1 MPKLIW
7 DADGERFYETGVD
20 QGVLYPKTGENG
32 SYATGVAWNGLTA
45 VNETPSGG
53 EPTAFYADNIK
64 YANILSNED
73 FGFTIEAYTY
83 PDEFMQCDGSASVLS
98 SGQNPAAI
106 PGMYLAQQ
114 SRKEFGFTYRTL
126 IGNDIDGTDKGYK
139 IHVVYNCLAKPSSN
153 NHSTV
158 NESPELQ
165 TFSWEVSTTP
175 VKISGYKPTAHVIF
189 DSTKL
194 NPAKM
199 AAVEAKLYGTDG
211 EGQATG
217 TNPTLPDLA
226 GLISL
231 VQGTA
236 DA

>member
-1 MPKLIW
+1 MPKLNW
-7 DADGERFYETGVD
+7 DADGERLYETGVD
-20 QGVLYPKTGENG
+20 QGVLYPKGTDGT
-32 SYATGVAWNGLTA
+32 YGVGVPWNGLTA
-45 VNETPSGG
+45 VNESPSGG

-83 PDEFMQCDGSASVLS
+83 PDEFAECDGSASVMT
-98 SGQNPAAI
+98 SGQNPTAI
-106 PGMYLAQQ
+106 PGMYLTQQ
-114 SRKEFGFTYRTL
+114 RRKEFGFSYRTL
-126 IGNDIDGTDKGYK
+126 IGNDEEGTDKGYK
-139 IHVVYNCLAKPSSN
+139 IHVVYNALAKPSAN

-165 TFSWEVSTTP
+165 QFSWECATTP
-175 VKISGYKPTAHVIF
+175 AKINGYKPTAHVIF

-194 NPAKM
+194 NSAKM
-199 AAVEAKLYGTDG
+199 AAVQAKLYGTDG
-211 EGQATG
+211 DGQATG
-217 TNPTLPDLA
+217 TDPTLPDLA

-231 VQGTA
+231 VQGTT

>member
-1 MPKLIW
+1 MPKLNW
-7 DADGERFYETGVD
+7 DADGERLYETGVD
-20 QGVLYPKTGENG
+20 QGVLYPKGTDGT
-32 SYATGVAWNGLTA
+32 YGVGVPWNGLTA
-45 VNETPSGG
+45 VNESPSGG
-53 EPTAFYADNIK
+53 EPTAFDADNIK

-83 PDEFMQCDGSASVLS
+83 PDEFAECDGSASVMT
-98 SGQNPAAI
+98 SGQNPTAI
-106 PGMYLAQQ
+106 PGMYLTQQ
-114 SRKEFGFTYRTL
+114 RRKEFGFSYRTL
-126 IGNDIDGTDKGYK
+126 IGNDEEGTDKGYK
-139 IHVVYNCLAKPSSN
+139 IHVVYNALAKPSAN

-165 TFSWEVSTTP
+165 QFSWECSTTP
-175 VKISGYKPTAHVIF
+175 AKISGYKPTAHVIF

-194 NPAKM
+194 NSAKM

-217 TNPTLPDLA
+217 TESTLPDLA
-226 GLISL
+226 GLIAL